1 MTLEAESP
9 SRASPSVTTVG
20 MLYMTALTT
29 EARSR
34 GSACSR
40 IRSAWRPGVSK
51 RRSQTSAK
59 SIEAVSQTPLTK
71 RRTEATATGNN
82 RIHSSLLTGIRDV
95 GLSVCG
101 LEIARAVEISF
112 DDLFFVAILGARADD
127 WSLVLL
133 SPKKA
138 AVRLWLFLPK

>member
-20 MLYMTALTT
+20 MLNATALTT

-34 GSACSR
+34 GPARSR

-51 RRSQTSAK
+51 RRSQTSDK
-59 SIEAVSQTPLTK
+59 RIEAVHQTPLTK
-71 RRTEATATGNN
+71 RRTEATIKGSTW
-82 RIHSSLLTGIRDV
+82 IHSSLLTGIRDV

-101 LEIARAVEISF
+101 LELARAVEISF
-112 DDLFFVAILGARADD
+112 DDPFFR
-127 WSLVLL
+127 SNF
-133 SPKKA
+133 
-138 AVRLWLFLPK
+138 RRTR